1 MTPKAKSVLNRAFD
15 ASIQA
20 ATWLTAADAAQVE
33 VARMMVNKLENAD
46 DPREMLDT
54 AKTLTDILKTLGM
67 NIAGRTG
74 KAEQSKEVTFLDEII
89 AKEAAR
95 VRKAAPTKSA
105 KPRAKPRAVG
115 K

>member
-1 MTPKAKSVLNRAFD
+1 MTQKSKSPLNRAFD
-15 ASIQA
+15 ASIKA

-46 DPREMLDT
+46 DPREILDT

-74 KAEQSKEVTFLDEII
+74 KAEQSGEVTFLDEII

-95 VRKAAPTKSA
+95 IRKASTA
-105 KPRAKPRAVG
+105 KPAKSGGKPRTIS